1 LVSLTQIQEVPPKS
15 MILLVGPPG
24 AGKST
29 FCQQAILQNLAVDS
43 PIIYVTT
50 ECGPFEAVKDFR
62 ERGLGEVEPG
72 LLNFVDAYNETVGLS
87 VSDRPDTVRADCGS
101 LSSLSIAISKV
112 QNRIGKK
119 GVLLVFDSLTSP
131 YLLSGP
137 EVVRFLRLTLSRF
150 AAEGNSVLACFDEGS
165 GKEEDLVAMM
175 SISNGVV
182 KMEIKEGKRVLNV
195 VKHPKVEPTRIEVT
209 TTEIWEKIYDTK
221 IWDREMMR
229 RFITFFMEAAQSRAF
244 KREFGQFA
252 VNIFWPNFARWSCML
267 WDPKRFPKM
276 TYEVWKEYIASSFR
290 ESIPL
295 FPWYRRL
302 PLKFL
307 SKSLSRVKDMKKLL
321 KLMNQQFMRS
331 RRYGILEYLEDVSKT
346 DEHYI
351 RVYESYECWGFENV
365 GAAVASYLPPAMAGH
380 LKGLENWK
388 GFERDWNAVETKC
401 IGLGDSYCEF
411 KLVPGEIDEL
421 NDSLEAID
429 NTIIE
434 RIYERLM
441 DRLMGFLLDGKPLVE
456 RPTLGSDFYESP
468 EMVLPAISERYQIA
482 FRMGGARAGK
492 KVGEHLIDA
501 GIREDEAVKR
511 ILGFLEHC
519 KVGKVTANGTIR
531 MKDNCESIWTKFY
544 TTRWEEPSCFFTT
557 AFLNGFFSVVKNQH
571 VKETKC
577 IAMGDPYC
585 EWEFR

>member
-1 LVSLTQIQEVPPKS
+1 MSLAQLQEVPPKS

-29 FCQQAILQNLAVDS
+29 FCHRMVLNNITIQ

-50 ECGPFEAVKDFR
+50 ESGPSKVAESLR
-62 ERGLGEVEPG
+62 EMGLSET
-72 LLNFVDAYNETVGLS
+72 LLHPLSFIDAFHETVGLPTPA
-87 VSDRPDTVRADCGS
+87 RPDAVAASYGDLT
-101 LSSLSIAISKV
+101 SLSIAISKL
-112 QNRIGKK
+112 QERMHEST
-119 GVLLVFDSLTSP
+119 LLIFDSLTSP
-131 YLLSGP
+131 YLMSGP

-150 AAEGNSVLACFDEGS
+150 AAEGNSVLTCFDEGS

-175 SISNGVV
+175 SLSNGVMR
-182 KMEIKEGKRVLNV
+182 MEVTEGRRVLDV

-209 TTEIWEKIYDTK
+209 TTEIWEKKLYDTK
-221 IWDREMMR
+221 LWDREMMR
-229 RFITFFMEAAQSRAF
+229 RFITSFMEAAQSGAF
-244 KREFGQFA
+244 RREFGQFA

-267 WDPKRFPKM
+267 WDPKRFATM
-276 TYEVWKEYIASSFR
+276 TYEVWKEYIATSFR
-290 ESIPL
+290 ETIPM
-295 FPWYRRL
+295 FPWHRRL

-307 SKSLSRVKDMKKLL
+307 PKSFSRVKDMKKLL
-321 KLMNQQFMRS
+321 KLMNQQFVRS

-351 RVYESYECWGFENV
+351 RVHEGYECWGFENV
-365 GAAVASYLPPAMAGH
+365 GATVASYLPPALAGH

-388 GFERDWNAVETKC
+388 GLERDWNAVETKC
-401 IGLGDSYCEF
+401 IGLGDPHCEF

-421 NDSLEAID
+421 HDSLEALD
-429 NTIIE
+429 NNIIE

-441 DRLMGFLLDGKPLVE
+441 HRLMGFLIEGKPLVE

-501 GIREDEAVKR
+501 GIREEEAVKR
-511 ILGFLEHC
+511 IFGFLEHC

-531 MKDNCESIWTKFY
+531 MKDSCESLWTTFY
-544 TTRWEEPSCFFTT
+544 TTKWEEPSCFFTT
-557 AFLNGFFSVVKNQH
+557 GFLNGFFSAVKNQH